1 MKTVWPAAYLQRY
14 LQENVYFGDRLGDN
28 HRLTRQGLQ
37 ADTTVYLQI
46 SKYFC
51 FRRHSN
57 VEYCTDLR
65 LTEPTPI
72 RLLVFLL
79 VSSEQRCLNG
89 TCSKAI

>member
-1 MKTVWPAAYLQRY
+1 MAKHACLQLY

-28 HRLTRQGLQ
+28 HSLTRQGLQ

-57 VEYCTDLR
+57 VPHGTGLR
-65 LTEPTPI
+65 LIEPTPI
-72 RLLVFLL
+72 RLLV
-79 VSSEQRCLNG
+79 SSERPRPNG
-89 TCSKAI
+89 TRSRAI